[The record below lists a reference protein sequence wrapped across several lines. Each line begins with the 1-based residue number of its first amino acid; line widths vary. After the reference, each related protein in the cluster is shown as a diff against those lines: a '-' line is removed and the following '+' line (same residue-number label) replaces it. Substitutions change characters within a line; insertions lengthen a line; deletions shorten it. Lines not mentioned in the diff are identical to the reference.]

1 MESSTASGSW
11 SFPQRVATFPENSG
25 STPCA
30 SRTIARIKSSGFCHG
45 LIPSAAPT
53 RLAVN
58 LPARASY
65 HSLVCCFMPSPC
77 VRPTRG
83 RCIVVR
89 TGYRLFHHP
98 LSALA
103 LPVAAPSA
111 LLVAVLVAALVPVA
125 SRLQTALPLTPSY
138 RYAPG
143 RRRQ

>member
-1 MESSTASGSW
+1 
-11 SFPQRVATFPENSG
+11 
-25 STPCA
+25 
-30 SRTIARIKSSGFCHG
+30 

-89 TGYRLFHHP
+89 TGYRLCHHP

-111 LLVAVLVAALVPVA
+111 ALVAVLVAAVSLL
-125 SRLQTALPLTPSY
+125 STALPLTPSY